1 MYEQF
6 AGYELITL
14 LAESLTGRVFLAQA
28 PGGGQLLAIK
38 EMLIEHEGA
47 LSDDE
52 QRQRFERE
60 VRIHCGLDHPNI
72 VKAHSGGVWEG
83 RHYLVLEYQA
93 GTTLQ
98 ALMETGVQPIPQVV
112 EWGIQLC
119 SALQYLY
126 DKYQLVHRDIKPA
139 NIIISPSGQVK
150 MTDFGLARVALHPEI
165 TQTKM
170 MLGTIVYMSPEQLL
184 DPTMV
189 DNRAD
194 LFAVG
199 AVLFKAL
206 TGILPFAAEKLEDM
220 AHRLLYDRPTDP
232 LELNPLLPRSLGDIL
247 LRCLAKDSDERYAS
261 GRSLAMDLQRELKNP
276 KIYLAQGR
284 VHSERGQWKDAA
296 HCFQQ
301 AAALDGEDPE
311 AWFHLGDALEMQDL
325 HEPAFDCYLK
335 VVNADPAAVQAY
347 RRLGRAYSKRADR
360 ASLDAALK
368 MLERAWTLDP
378 SDRDTCLELLSV
390 RVAVG
395 RDAEALDQ
403 VGDLVR
409 RFPDCARAHMHHG
422 SLLYRAGQWPEALT
436 AFRTAHRVEPHEYQ
450 ALFNLA
456 SITFEMGQFQEAED
470 LFLKAIA
477 LDTTQIEAQH
487 NLAMLYF
494 ETQRYKEAEDL
505 LRAVLSRKITM
516 AGCALFGKVSLAQG
530 RHKDAIIVFRK
541 AIDMGG
547 GWDVQVNLAEAL
559 SGVFRYQEAIGVLRN
574 ACNNAP
580 PAERASLF
588 LQLAR
593 VEKTA
598 GNPADAAK
606 ALRDCLAAD
615 PSDDQSFEAQMMLQ
629 TCAPR
634 SKGASPSRAPAPRN
648 PSGVWKLFG
657 VGRLPWASEPG
668 R

>member
-14 LAESLTGRVFLAQA
+14 LAESLTGRVYLAQA
-28 PGGGQLLAIK
+28 PGGGKLLAIK
-38 EMLIEHEGA
+38 EMLIEHESA
-47 LSDDE
+47 LSEEE

-60 VRIHCGLDHPNI
+60 VRIHCSLDHPNI
-72 VKAHSGGVWEG
+72 VKAHTGGVWEG
-83 RHYLVLEYQA
+83 RYYLVLDYQA

-98 ALMETGVQPIPQVV
+98 ALMEAGPLPIPRVL
-112 EWGIQLC
+112 EWGVQLC

-139 NIIISPSGQVK
+139 NIIISPDGQVK

-184 DPTMV
+184 DPTIV

-206 TGILPFAAEKLEDM
+206 TGSLPFAAEKLEDM
-220 AHRLLYDRPTDP
+220 AHRLLYDAPTDP

-247 LRCLAKDSDERYAS
+247 LRCLAKDSDERYPSA
-261 GRSLAMDLQRELKNP
+261 RALAQDLQRELRNS
-276 KIYLAQGR
+276 KIYLAQGKAHAAR
-284 VHSERGQWKDAA
+284 REWKDAA

-301 AAALDGEDPE
+301 AAALDGEDPD
-311 AWFHLGDALEMQDL
+311 AWFNLGDALEMMEQF
-325 HEPAFDCYLK
+325 EPAFDCYLK

-347 RRLGRAYSKRADR
+347 RRLGRAYARRGDG

-368 MLERAWTLDP
+368 MLERAWTLEP
-378 SDRDTCLELLSV
+378 GDRDTSLDLVSIRMALGRDSEALELAS
-390 RVAVG
+390 
-395 RDAEALDQ
+395 
-403 VGDLVR
+403 DLVKR
-409 RFPDCARAHMHHG
+409 HPDCARAHMQHG
-422 SLLYRAGQWPEALT
+422 RLLYREGKWPEALA
-436 AFRTAHRVEPHEYQ
+436 AFRTAHRVEPGQYQ

-456 SITFEMGQFQEAED
+456 SLTFEMGQYQEAED

-494 ETQRYKEAEDL
+494 ETHRYKEAEDL
-505 LRAVLSRKITM
+505 LRAVLGRKITM
-516 AGCALFGKVSLAQG
+516 ESCALFGKVLLKQG
-530 RHKDAIIVFRK
+530 RYKDAIVVFKK
-541 AIDMGG
+541 AVELGAP
-547 GWDVQVNLAEAL
+547 WDAQVNLAEAL
-559 SGVFRYQEAIGVLRN
+559 SGAFRYQEAIGVLRN
-574 ACNNAP
+574 ACAVAP
-580 PAERASLF
+580 ASERAALC

-593 VEKTA
+593 VEKTGGHVEEA
-598 GNPADAAK
+598 IK
-606 ALRDCLAAD
+606 ALKDCLAAD
-615 PSDDQSFEAQMMLQ
+615 PSEEIAFEAQMMLQ
-629 TCAPR
+629 ALVPRTRPSAPV
-634 SKGASPSRAPAPRN
+634 KMPAART
-648 PSGVWKLFG
+648 PSGVWKWFG
-657 VGRLPWASEPG
+657 VGRKSG
-668 R
+668 